1 MTREEFGFRAQALYP
16 FPLDRGPPA
25 AYLWSL
31 VHNQA
36 SMPLSSSSKPPFA
49 DLPPA
54 PKAAIKPFSDTR
66 HGVTRTDDYAW
77 LRADN
82 WQQMFKD
89 TSILDPEIRTH
100 LEAEN
105 AYMDAAMADTAALQ
119 KQLFAEMKGRIKE
132 DDSSVPMKDGPFAYG
147 SAFVTGGEQPRYFR
161 IPRDGDPKDES
172 LRVVLLDG
180 DKEAAD
186 KAYFRLA
193 GLDHSNDHKLG
204 LWGYDD
210 KGSEYYTLR
219 IRDLES
225 GQDLSDVLDN
235 TAGGGVWAPDGKS
248 FFYTLQ
254 DENHRPSKVFHHI
267 LGTPQAQDRLV
278 YEEQDPGFF
287 MGVGGSLLD
296 DFIYIDIHDHE
307 TSEYRL
313 LSTRDLTAE
322 PVLVA
327 EREEGIEYSM
337 TEGGDVFFI
346 LTNADDAK
354 DFKIVEAPVTAPGR
368 EHWKDV
374 VPHTPGRL
382 ILSHM
387 AYARHLVWLE
397 RREGLPVI
405 MIRDRVSGE
414 EHAIDF
420 AEEAYSLGLQG
431 AAEYDTDTI
440 RFSYSSM
447 TTPSQLYDY
456 NMATRE
462 RVLLKTQEVPS
473 GHNAQDY
480 ITRRVFARSHDGVE
494 VPVTLLYGKDTV
506 LDGSAPCLLYGYGAY
521 GVTIPAG
528 FNTSCLSLVDRGFV
542 YAIAHIR
549 GGKDKGFSWYEDGK
563 MEKKV
568 NTFKD
573 FIAAADHLVA
583 EGFTAYDKIIAEGG
597 SAGGMLM
604 GAVANMAPEKFAG
617 IIAAVPFVDVL
628 NTMLD
633 DTLPL
638 TPPEW
643 PEWGNPIESEEEYRW
658 IAAYSPYD
666 NVGKKRYPP
675 ILALSGLTDPRVTY
689 WEPTKWVA
697 KLREK
702 APDAGPYL
710 LKTNMA
716 AGHGGKSG
724 RFQRLEEVA
733 FEYAFAVKMA
743 GKM

>member
-1 MTREEFGFRAQALYP
+1 LSVFKNL
-16 FPLDRGPPA
+16 PA
-25 AYLWSL
+25 APA
-31 VHNQA
+31 VA
-36 SMPLSSSSKPPFA
+36 KKPV
-49 DLPPA
+49 
-54 PKAAIKPFSDTR
+54 SDTR
-66 HGVTRTDDYAW
+66 HGITRTDDYAW

-89 TSILDPEIRTH
+89 TSILDPEIRTY

-105 AYMDAAMADTAALQ
+105 AYMDAAMGDTKELQ
-119 KQLFAEMKGRIKE
+119 KTLFAEMKGRIKE
-132 DDSSVPMKDGPFAYG
+132 DDSSIPMKDGPFAYG

-161 IPRDGDPKDES
+161 IPRDGDPKDEG
-172 LRVVLLDG
+172 LRDLLLDG
-180 DKEAAD
+180 DKEARD
-186 KAYFRLA
+186 KDYFRLS
-193 GLDHSNDHKLG
+193 GIDHTTDHAFG
-204 LWGYDD
+204 IWGYDD
-210 KGSEYYTLR
+210 KGSEYFTLR
-219 IRDLES
+219 VRDLATK
-225 GQDLSDVLDN
+225 QDLDDVLEN

-267 LGTPQAQDRLV
+267 VGQPQSEDRLV
-278 YEEQDPGFF
+278 YEETDPGFF

-313 LSTRDLTAE
+313 LSTKDLTAE
-322 PVLVA
+322 PQLVA
-327 EREEGIEYSM
+327 EREEGVEYSM
-337 TEGGDVFFI
+337 TEGGDVFYI

-354 DFKIVEAPVTAPGR
+354 DFKIVEAPVSAPGK
-368 EHWKDV
+368 ENWKEL
-374 VPHTPGRL
+374 VPHEPGRL
-382 ILSHM
+382 ILNHM
-387 AYARHLVWLE
+387 AFARHLVWLE

-405 MIRDRVSGE
+405 MIRDRKSGE
-414 EHAIDF
+414 EHSIAF

-431 AAEYDTDTI
+431 AAEYDTDVI

-447 TTPSQLYDY
+447 TTPSQLFDY

-462 RVLLKTQEVPS
+462 RTLLKTQEVPS
-473 GHNAQDY
+473 GHNPQDY
-480 ITRRVFARSHDGVE
+480 VTRRVFAEAHDGE
-494 VPVTLLYGKDTV
+494 KVPVTLLYRRDTK

-521 GVTIPAG
+521 GITIPAG
-528 FNTSCLSLVDRGFV
+528 FNTNCLSLADRGFV

-573 FIAAADHLVA
+573 FISAADHLVK
-583 EGFTAYDKIIAEGG
+583 EGFTAYDRIIAEGG

-604 GAVANMAPEKFAG
+604 GAIANMAPEKFAG

-666 NVGKKRYPP
+666 NVEKKPYPP
-675 ILALSGLTDPRVTY
+675 IIALSGLTDPRVTY
-689 WEPTKWVA
+689 WEPTKWIA
-697 KLREK
+697 KLRDT
-702 APDAGPYL
+702 APDAGPFL

-724 RFQRLEEVA
+724 RFQRLEEIA
-733 FEYAFAVKMA
+733 FEYAYAIKVA

>member
-1 MTREEFGFRAQALYP
+1 MSVFKNLPTAPVVAK
-16 FPLDRGPPA
+16 
-25 AYLWSL
+25 
-31 VHNQA
+31 
-36 SMPLSSSSKPPFA
+36 KPV
-49 DLPPA
+49 
-54 PKAAIKPFSDTR
+54 SDTR
-66 HGVTRTDDYAW
+66 HGITRTDDYAW
-77 LRADN
+77 LRAEN

-89 TSILDPEIRTH
+89 TSILDPEIRTY

-105 AYMDAAMADTAALQ
+105 AYMDAAMEDTKELQ
-119 KQLFAEMKGRIKE
+119 KTLFAEMKGRIKE
-132 DDSSVPMKDGPFAYG
+132 DDSSIPMKDGPFAYG

-161 IPRDGDPKDES
+161 IPRDGNPKDETIRD
-172 LRVVLLDG
+172 LLLDG
-180 DKEAAD
+180 DKEAVGKD
-186 KAYFRLA
+186 YFRLS
-193 GLDHSNDHKLG
+193 GIDHTTDHAFG
-204 LWGYDD
+204 IWGYDD

-219 IRDLES
+219 IRDLATK
-225 GQDLSDVLDN
+225 QDLDDVLEN

-267 LGTPQAQDRLV
+267 VGEPQSSDRLV
-278 YEEQDPGFF
+278 YEETDPGFF

-296 DFIYIDIHDHE
+296 DVIYIDIHDHE
-307 TSEYRL
+307 TSEYRI
-313 LSTRDLTAE
+313 LSTKDLMAE
-322 PVLVA
+322 PQLVA
-327 EREEGIEYSM
+327 AREEGVEYSM
-337 TEGGDVFFI
+337 TEGGDVFYI

-354 DFKIVEAPVTAPGR
+354 DFKIVEAPVSAPGKAN
-368 EHWKDV
+368 WKEV
-374 VPHTPGRL
+374 APHEPGRL
-382 ILSHM
+382 ILNHM
-387 AYARHLVWLE
+387 AFARHLVWLE

-405 MIRDRVSGE
+405 MIRDRNSGE
-414 EHAIDF
+414 EHSIAF

-431 AAEYDTDTI
+431 AAEYETDVI

-447 TTPSQLYDY
+447 TTPSQLFDY

-462 RVLLKTQEVPS
+462 RTLLKTQEVPS
-473 GHNAQDY
+473 GHNPEDY
-480 ITRRVFARSHDGVE
+480 VTRRVFAEAHDGE
-494 VPVTLLYGKDTV
+494 TVPVTLLYRKDTK

-521 GVTIPAG
+521 GITIPAG
-528 FNTSCLSLVDRGFV
+528 FNTNCLSLADRGFV

-573 FIAAADHLVA
+573 FISAADHLVRQ
-583 EGFTAYDKIIAEGG
+583 GFTAYDRIIAEGG

-666 NVGKKRYPP
+666 NVEKKPYPP
-675 ILALSGLTDPRVTY
+675 IIALSGLTDPRVTY
-689 WEPTKWVA
+689 WEPTKWIA
-697 KLREK
+697 KLRET
-702 APDAGPYL
+702 APEAGPFL

-724 RFQRLEEVA
+724 RFQRLEEIA
-733 FEYAFAVKMA
+733 FEYAYAIKVA
-743 GKM
+743 GIA

>member
-1 MTREEFGFRAQALYP
+1 LATSRRSP
-16 FPLDRGPPA
+16 FANLPA
-25 AYLWSL
+25 AP
-31 VHNQA
+31 VA
-36 SMPLSSSSKPPFA
+36 ARKPV
-49 DLPPA
+49 
-54 PKAAIKPFSDTR
+54 SDTR
-66 HGVTRTDDYAW
+66 HGITRTDDYAW
-77 LRADN
+77 FRADN
-82 WQQMFKD
+82 WQAMFKD
-89 TSILDPEIRTH
+89 PSILDPEIRSH

-105 AYMDAAMADTAALQ
+105 AYMEAAMGDTAELQ
-119 KQLFAEMKGRIKE
+119 KALFAEMRGRIKE

-147 SAFVTGGEQPRYFR
+147 TLFVTGGEQPHYFR
-161 IPRDGDPKDES
+161 TPRDGGEKQ
-172 LRVVLLDG
+172 LLLDG
-180 DKEAAD
+180 DREAAAKD
-186 KAYFRLA
+186 YFRLS
-193 GLDHSNDHKLG
+193 GIDHTSDHSHG
-204 LWGYDD
+204 IWGYDD
-210 KGSEYYTLR
+210 KGSEYFTLR
-219 IRDLES
+219 IRDLATGE
-225 GQDLSDVLDN
+225 DLTDVVEN
-235 TAGGGVWAPDGKS
+235 TGGGGVWAPDGRS

-267 LGTPQAQDRLV
+267 VGTPQSQDRLV
-278 YEEQDPGFF
+278 YEEEDPGFF

-313 LSTRDLTAE
+313 LSTKDLTAE
-322 PVLVA
+322 PALVA

-337 TEGGDVFFI
+337 TEGGDVFYI
-346 LTNADDAK
+346 LTNDGGAK
-354 DFKIVEAPVTAPGR
+354 DFKICQTPVTAPGK
-368 EHWKDV
+368 ENWTEV
-374 VPHTPGRL
+374 VPHEPGRL
-382 ILSHM
+382 IISHM
-387 AYARHLVWLE
+387 AFAGHLLWLQ
-397 RREGLPVI
+397 RKDGLPQI
-405 MIRDRVSGE
+405 IIRDRKTGE
-414 EHAIDF
+414 EHAIAF

-431 AAEYDTDTI
+431 AAEYDSNVI

-456 NMATRE
+456 DMVTRE

-473 GHNAQDY
+473 GHNPDDY
-480 ITRRVFARSHDGVE
+480 VTRRVMAPAHDGE
-494 VPVTLLYGKDTV
+494 LVPVSLLYRKDTP

-521 GVTIPAG
+521 GITIPAG
-528 FNTSCLSLVDRGFV
+528 FSTNNLSLADRGFV

-549 GGKDKGFSWYEDGK
+549 GGKDKGFAWYETGK
-563 MEKKV
+563 MEHKQ

-573 FIAAADHLVA
+573 FIAAADYLNQ
-583 EGFTAYDKIIAEGG
+583 EKFTSYANIIAEGG

-604 GAVANMAPEKFAG
+604 GGIANMAPEKFAG

-643 PEWGNPIESEEEYRW
+643 PEWGNPIDSLEEYQW

-666 NVGKKRYPP
+666 NIEAKPYPP
-675 ILALSGLTDPRVTY
+675 ILAISGLTDPRVTY

-697 KLREK
+697 KLREFSTGT
-702 APDAGPYL
+702 APIL

-724 RFQRLEEVA
+724 RFQRLEEIA
-733 FEYAFAVKMA
+733 FEYAFAIKVA